1 MRILWLPLDLIRTYT
16 PFSILDEIDL
26 LLVRSAPEV
35 QISEEK
41 TIVHMFFP
49 FGDEPVFPDISL
61 IDAILYIRELVEKGI
76 SYTNIIE
83 VYFLHFRDFFSF
95 IAIEWGKSVDDI
107 ALLEEVDIAFHCTT
121 IHAELSPEAR
131 ERDLRSDLEGE
142 ELQEFRED
150 ARIFHFLKLEDI
162 PIESG

>member
-1 MRILWLPLDLIRTYT
+1 
-16 PFSILDEIDL
+16 
-26 LLVRSAPEV
+26 
-35 QISEEK
+35 
-41 TIVHMFFP
+41 MFFP
-49 FGDEPVFPDISL
+49 FGDEPVFPYISF
-61 IDAILYIRELVEKGI
+61 IDAILYIRKLVEKGI

-83 VYFLHFRDFFSF
+83 IYFLHFRDFFSF
-95 IAIEWGKSVDDI
+95 IAIERGNSVDDI
-107 ALLEEVDIAFHCTT
+107 ALLKEVDIAFHCTT

-162 PIESG
+162 PIESR